1 MKKVLILVCLA
12 LLFFGCSKKDDG
24 KVLVTIDGDT
34 VTLEEFNKE
43 LDRIPANMKML
54 VLTESGKRSFL
65 DRYVIKRLLL
75 REAKKENIEKEK
87 DFEDRLIEIREQLL
101 IESLLKKKVT
111 MNINTTE
118 EELKKYY
125 EANKDKFKKSL
136 EIETRQIVVRTD
148 KEAKE
153 IKARLDKGEDF
164 AELARTYSIDPNAKT
179 TGGAIGYH
187 GKGSLLPEYEA
198 VAFKLTKA
206 GQISQPV
213 KTQLGYHI
221 IQLTGV
227 KEAGYTPFEEVK
239 EFIKQRIVQER
250 QNEVLEKYVT
260 ELKKGAKITVSEEL
274 LKEEGK
280 KGEAP
285 AAAPQ
290 PGKVEP
296 SGKVSETPIKGE
308 PAPKSEAA
316 PKK

>member
-118 EELKKYY
+118 DELKKYY

-290 PGKVEP
+290 PGKAEP